1 MSKLVILDTSFI
13 SNWMKPYHNS
23 EETERYNNFEELI
36 KHKKVAIALPT
47 PVITEL
53 LAGPV
58 KSVSNDV
65 FGKTVRKL
73 PFDYKAS
80 IECANL
86 FGGQSGGA
94 KAKIKF
100 DCQIIAIAKA
110 YNIDTIYCD
119 DDQLKKRAESVG
131 IKVIKS
137 QDIALKAQREL
148 FN

>member
-1 MSKLVILDTSFI
+1 MSKLVILDTSFV
-13 SNWMKPYHNS
+13 SNWVNPNHSS
-23 EETERYNNFEELI
+23 EDKERYDNFGELI
-36 KHKKVAIALPT
+36 KNKKVAIALPT

-58 KSVSNDV
+58 KSISDDI

-80 IECANL
+80 VECANL
-86 FGGQSGGA
+86 FGGQTGSS

-119 DDQLKKRAESVG
+119 DDQLKKRAEKVG

-137 QDIALKAQREL
+137 QDIELKAQREL